1 MALKNTD
8 LWNMLRNHS
17 PSFKS
22 LTAEATANTF
32 TTQGVMALTSNPT
45 ALNEY
50 FKIAMPFFQQ
60 FLMPPRAKDIFSEK
74 DMGEKYPVPWGGFVR
89 RLYGKH
95 LKPLSPAY
103 TNLQDGVSV
112 DQQVVRKGTFDESFW
127 AFNYNYANRVTLPFE
142 NQILP
147 ILTSEA
153 GLSEVTGAL
162 LAMLDASLTAEEGLI
177 KMEALGMGISDA
189 TRPLQSSQIISVSG
203 MTGDYSQQAAQAF
216 VLAVRQAIT
225 LMTSVPYTGAYNQ
238 AGYETVQDKSRLRLI
253 VRAGLLD
260 WLALIAATNAAPLE
274 RLSIPVEVI
283 EVPHFG
289 GLEPYAD
296 EDLTTKLYPVYRST
310 GNVGEQIGWATTAD
324 ADTPNPAYNDS
335 NIYYKDTH
343 ADTYALLCDKGLL
356 FECEQMGR
364 RTAPSTPNE
373 WGLYTNMNDTWPNR
387 ILAYDH
393 HYNAIAFQDS
403 TAAAAAI
410 PAKSTAKASS
420 KLSKTSAQMVTGV
433 G

>member
-1 MALKNTD
+1 MALTNQN
-8 LWNMLRNHS
+8 LWNMLRNKS
-17 PSFKS
+17 PSFAS
-22 LTAEATANTF
+22 MTAEATANTF
-32 TTQGVMALTSNPT
+32 TQQGVMALTSNPT

-50 FKIAMPFFQQ
+50 FKVAMPFFQQ
-60 FLMPPRAKDIFSEK
+60 FLMPPRAKDIFAEK

-95 LKPLSPAY
+95 LKPLSPEY
-103 TNLQDGVSV
+103 VNPQDGVSV
-112 DQQVVRKGTFDESFW
+112 DQQVVRKGIFDESFW
-127 AFNYNYANRVTLPFE
+127 AFNWNYANRVTLPFE

-162 LAMLDASLTAEEGLI
+162 LSMLDASLTAEEGLV
-177 KMEALGMGISDA
+177 KLETLGMGISD
-189 TRPLQSSQIISVSG
+189 TTYPLQASQIINVTG
-203 MTGDYSQQAAQAF
+203 MTGDFSQEAAIQF

-253 VRAGLLD
+253 VRAGLMD
-260 WLALIAATNAAPLE
+260 WLAVIAATNAAPIE

-289 GLEPYAD
+289 KLVPYAD
-296 EDLTTKLYPVYRST
+296 AALTTRLYPVYRQT
-310 GNVGEQIGWATTAD
+310 GNKGEQIGWATTEGAT
-324 ADTPNPAYNDS
+324 TPDPAYTDS
-335 NIYYKDTH
+335 NIFYMDTQ
-343 ADTYALLCDKGLL
+343 ASTYAILADKGLI

-393 HYNAIAFQDS
+393 HYNVIVFRDS
-403 TAAAAAI
+403 TAAQAAI
-410 PAKSTAKASS
+410 PASQTATASS
-420 KLSKTSAQMVTGV
+420 KVTKTSAKLVTGV
-433 G
+433 